1 MTEQIAKEI
10 EAAEES
16 NELHSDILHQA
27 DVLKTTLGYHLD
39 AQGLQREYDTLV
51 EISDLSV
58 GEFEKDCSW
67 LQKKITTFLNQT
79 ATFSEP
85 GVMVIRETFVK
96 HEADVAAR
104 LNEAR
109 GSRRDRRDRVIA
121 DSSLSE
127 APRPSRSSKLRLD
140 LPDFSGHPL
149 EWHHFYQLFTSVLD
163 RVGDDFSDREKAC
176 FLIKAMKSPEA
187 EQIVK
192 SHATAE
198 DGYRKALKALV
209 MRYGSAKKVFPH
221 LVHKM
226 TSKETISFSQQGFAR
241 YREKYILPLQA
252 MQELK
257 CVNIS

>member
-1 MTEQIAKEI
+1 MA
-10 EAAEES
+10 
-16 NELHSDILHQA
+16 
-27 DVLKTTLGYHLD
+27 
-39 AQGLQREYDTLV
+39 
-51 EISDLSV
+51 
-58 GEFEKDCSW
+58 
-67 LQKKITTFLNQT
+67 
-79 ATFSEP
+79 
-85 GVMVIRETFVK
+85 IREMFVK

-104 LNEAR
+104 LNE
-109 GSRRDRRDRVIA
+109 SRRDRRDRVIA

-127 APRPSRSSKLRLD
+127 APRPFRSSKLRLD